1 MATIVT
7 IAIIFSI
14 GFVYVLIPVAL
25 SVYAEFRKPRELL
38 CPEDNQ
44 SALVN
49 VDARHAAATAAYG
62 AESFRL
68 SGCSRWPER
77 AGCHQACLRQ
87 ITP

>member
-1 MATIVT
+1 MVTIIT
-7 IAIIFSI
+7 IAIILSI
-14 GFVYVLIPVAL
+14 GAIYVLIPVSL
-25 SVYAEFRKPRELL
+25 SVYSEFRKPREVL

-49 VDARHAAATAAYG
+49 VDARHAAATAAFG
-62 AESFRL
+62 AQSLRL

-77 AGCHQACLRQ
+77 AGCHEGCLGQ